1 MGIKIR
7 SQKEK
12 RIIKTLMAFIIL
24 GNLSYA
30 ENLASGTYNDDVVVG
45 KNDGKGTMHSKGDG
59 GGRIHMT
66 LKEM

>member
-30 ENLASGTYNDDVVVG
+30 ENLNSGTYNDDV
-45 KNDGKGTMHSKGDG
+45 MHTISY
-59 GGRIHMT
+59 
-66 LKEM
+66 LK